1 MYRGEFM
8 ELFLKDLKIFD
19 CDIFVSVGDLENS
32 NAAGIVT
39 IEYVHDGS
47 KFEKSQNVHLGF
59 PAQTIRF
66 PKTHRNDKFTTVTVT
81 VRSGS
86 FEKSTKS
93 ILKFCEQ

>member
-1 MYRGEFM
+1 M
-8 ELFLKDLKIFD
+8 ELFLKDLKISE
-19 CDIFVSVGDLENS
+19 CDICVSVGDLENS

-39 IEYVHDGS
+39 IEYMHDGS
-47 KFEKSQNVHLGF
+47 KFVKSHNVHLGF

-66 PKTHRNDKFTTVTVT
+66 PKIHRNDRYTTVTAT